1 MGATF
6 SPKIALECFH
16 APAGWIFFTAKAVGL
31 FLLSQCIKYFSN
43 EHPLVI
49 QKKLSH
55 LNAKNHEDVDLK
67 PPQSR
72 APPQI
77 SLFE

>member
-43 EHPLVI
+43 EHVV
-49 QKKLSH
+49 KDMHSDDVELSTNLSIGKIKRH
-55 LNAKNHEDVDLK
+55 F
-67 PPQSR
+67 S
-72 APPQI
+72 
-77 SLFE
+77 